1 MAPKNS
7 TLRVGLAGFGNVGA
21 GVYKN
26 LVKNGDLL
34 RARIGHSL
42 EITRIALRDPNKV
55 REVAPPA
62 ELVTTR
68 PEDII
73 EDDDIDIVI
82 ELMGGVDRAYD
93 FASAALKAKK
103 PVITGNKALLAE
115 RGMELIAL
123 AERENVPLYFE
134 AAVAGGIPIIKAVG
148 EALVANRIESIH
160 GIINGTCNY
169 ILTRMKDAGL
179 SYEDA
184 LKESQELGYAEADP
198 TLDVNGWDAAHK
210 AIILAWLSYG
220 RWLKPGDIHVEGVEG
235 INATDICFAERLG
248 YHIKLIG
255 VIRQAEDK
263 RIEVRVQP
271 SLLPK
276 SHILANVNGVF
287 NAIALRGDVVGET
300 LFYGSG
306 AGQDATSSS
315 VIADLADVARNVA
328 AGIGYD
334 GFLPHGEY
342 GEAVPL
348 EETVSEYYL
357 RLQVDDTPGVIAA
370 VTSILGQR
378 NIGILTVIQPEPES
392 EGDDLPGSATLVLT
406 IHDATCGNMH
416 AAVDEIEQLDCI
428 QTAPILYRIESL

>member
-1 MAPKNS
+1 MAARNS
-7 TLRVGLAGFGNVGA
+7 ALRVGLAGFGNVGA

-34 RARIGHSL
+34 RARIGHTL
-42 EITRIALRDPNKV
+42 EITRIALRDPNKT
-55 REVAPPA
+55 RAIDPPA
-62 ELVTTR
+62 HLVTTR

-73 EDDDIDIVI
+73 EDDSIDIVI

-115 RGMELIAL
+115 RGMELISL
-123 AERENVPLYFE
+123 AEQENVPLYFE
-134 AAVAGGIPIIKAVG
+134 AAVAGGIPIIKTVG

-179 SYEDA
+179 SYHAA
-184 LKESQELGYAEADP
+184 LKESQDLGYAEADP

-220 RWLKPGDIHVEGVEG
+220 RWLKPDDIHVEGVER

-248 YHIKLIG
+248 YHIKLVA
-255 VIRQAEDK
+255 VIRQADDK

-276 SHILANVNGVF
+276 AHILANVNGVF
-287 NAIALRGDVVGET
+287 NALALRGDVVGET

-315 VIADLADVARNVA
+315 VIADLADVAHNVA
-328 AGIGYD
+328 ADIGYD

-342 GEAVPL
+342 GKAVPL
-348 EETVSEYYL
+348 DETVSEYYL
-357 RLQVDDTPGVIAA
+357 RLKVDDTPGTIAA
-370 VTSILGQR
+370 VTSILGNR
-378 NIGILTVIQPEPES
+378 EIGILSVIQPEPET
-392 EGDDLPGSATLVLT
+392 EDGSATLVLT
-406 IHDATCGNMH
+406 IHDATYGNMK
-416 AAVDEIEQLDCI
+416 AAVDEIESLDCI
-428 QTAPILYRIESL
+428 QSPPVLYRIETL